1 MRPSRLDGELAP
13 FGHQDGGHLEGRA
26 ARARLRG
33 DDAGER
39 GQADGLPEQDG
50 EPDARIGEFL
60 SVGVVGETAPSGC
73 FSVS

>member
-1 MRPSRLDGELAP
+1 VPVSALANSMRPSRLDGELAP

-39 GQADGLPEQDG
+39 GQADGLPE
-50 EPDARIGEFL
+50 
-60 SVGVVGETAPSGC
+60 
-73 FSVS
+73 